1 MAHRVAWNIATP
13 MISLGVFLLGVGV
26 LAAWN
31 VHEQQQTSSELVLR
45 EVNGM
50 LAIDELN
57 VAMREIRYQLNL
69 FLRTHDANYLKAVS
83 NLNSETN
90 GLVARAKELA
100 RTSREKEVLAV
111 MEEGYTEFFKQFAIA
126 SGPLVNQ
133 TLDSASEN
141 NEPLRVEVS
150 PRQGQVLAEL
160 AEHLTNKVLQ
170 PLRECLAVNQQVVEL
185 TNRASQETARHLKIG
200 FVLLGLCGASAGIL
214 LGTGVARAVSR
225 SIIQLDISVRDAAGR
240 LADVVAPVTFANMG
254 DLAGLETSLRKVQN
268 NISEVVQ
275 RLQKRETELL
285 RSEQLALV
293 GQLAAGL
300 AHEIRNPL
308 MPMKTL
314 VQAALAKG
322 DDAGLK
328 GRSLVIINDEI
339 SRMER
344 SLQVFLDFARPPE
357 PEKRVVA
364 VDEVVKAT
372 LDLVRVRAEQQNI
385 RLGLSLPNERALARV
400 DAAQIRQLL
409 LNLILNAFDALP
421 KGGSV
426 DVAVEMFAPS
436 PHGTFEDNSH
446 FTSEHDAIRMIA
458 QPPSLLRSET
468 RELVIRVSDSGV
480 GILESHLQS
489 IFEPFVSTKETGLGL
504 GLSICRHIA
513 SVHSASLVA
522 SNLAVGGAMFV
533 FRMPLDLEVQA

>member
-13 MISLGVFLLGVGV
+13 MISLGVFLLGVGI

-69 FLRTHDANYLKAVS
+69 FLRTHDANYLKTVS
-83 NLNSETN
+83 NLNAETN
-90 GLVARAKELA
+90 GLVARAKVLA

-111 MEEGYTEFFKQFAIA
+111 MEEGYIEFFKQFAMA
-126 SGPLVNQ
+126 SGPLINQ
-133 TLDSASEN
+133 TLDEASQN
-141 NEPLRVEVS
+141 DQPLFVEVS
-150 PRQGQVLAEL
+150 PKQGQILAEL
-160 AEHLTNKVLQ
+160 AEHLTKKVLQ

-322 DDAGLK
+322 DEAGLK
-328 GRSLVIINDEI
+328 GRSLIIINDEI

-385 RLGLSLPNERALARV
+385 QLGLSLPKEKALARV

-409 LNLILNAFDALP
+409 LNLILNAFDAIP
-421 KGGSV
+421 QGGRV
-426 DVAVEMFAPS
+426 DVAVEMVAPS
-436 PHGTFEDNSH
+436 PHEPCEDNSQ

-458 QPPSLLRSET
+458 QPPAFASSDGG
-468 RELVIRVSDSGV
+468 ELVIRVSDSGV
-480 GILESHLQS
+480 GIPESHLQS
-489 IFEPFVSTKETGLGL
+489 IFKPFVSTKETGLGL

-522 SNLAVGGAMFV
+522 SNLAGGGALFV
-533 FRMPLDLEVQA
+533 FRMPLNQEVQP

>member
-13 MISLGVFLLGVGV
+13 MISLGVFLLGVGI

-31 VHEQQQTSSELVLR
+31 VHEQQQTSSELMLR

-83 NLNSETN
+83 NLNAETN

-111 MEEGYTEFFKQFAIA
+111 MEEGYLEFFKQFAIA
-126 SGPLVNQ
+126 SGPLIDRPLEKA
-133 TLDSASEN
+133 TGDG
-141 NEPLRVEVS
+141 EPVIVLVS
-150 PRQGQVLAEL
+150 PQQGQVLADL
-160 AEHLTNKVLQ
+160 AEHLTKKVLQ

-185 TNRASQETARHLKIG
+185 TNRTSQETARHLKIG

-328 GRSLVIINDEI
+328 GRSLFIINEEI

-357 PEKRVVA
+357 PEKRIVA
-364 VDEVVKAT
+364 IDEVVKTT
-372 LDLVRVRAEQQNI
+372 LALVRIRAEQQNI
-385 RLGLSLPNERALARV
+385 DLGLSLPVERVFARV

-409 LNLILNAFDALP
+409 LNMILNAFDALP
-421 KGGSV
+421 QGGRV
-426 DVAVEMFAPS
+426 DVAVEMLVPS
-436 PHGTFEDNSH
+436 HQESHEDNSQ
-446 FTSEHDAIRMIA
+446 FASEHDAIRMIG
-458 QPPSLLRSET
+458 QSHVSTGSES
-468 RELVIRVSDSGV
+468 RELAIRVSDSGT
-480 GILESHLQS
+480 GIPESHLQS

-513 SVHSASLVA
+513 SVHSGTLVA
-522 SNLAVGGAMFV
+522 NNLAKGGAEFV
-533 FRMPLDLEVQA
+533 FRMPLEQEEVP